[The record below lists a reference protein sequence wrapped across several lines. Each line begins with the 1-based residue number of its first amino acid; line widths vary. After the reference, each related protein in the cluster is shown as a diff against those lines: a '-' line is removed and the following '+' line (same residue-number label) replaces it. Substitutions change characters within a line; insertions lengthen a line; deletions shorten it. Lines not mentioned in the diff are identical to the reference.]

1 MRAISLLLIL
11 VTFLMTG
18 CASVEVA
25 KGMTKLKESIETS
38 VNNILKSQDIG
49 EKEQKTLAEKN
60 EVTKKEIIKEE
71 ITKEEVTNEELEIL
85 VEKKE
90 ISKEQER
97 VTNLV
102 TKQKKIASL
111 NLLDKTI
118 KELSESIGQ
127 PILIRKDG
135 KTTMARF
142 DSNNCRLFV
151 FTGSTNKPP
160 QIKYYELRNDKGELI
175 EIQKDI
181 ESCFKEIN
189 TT

>member
-25 KGMTKLKESIETS
+25 KGMTKIKESIETS
-38 VNNILKSQDIG
+38 VNNLIESQDIG
-49 EKEQKTLAEKN
+49 AKEQKTLVENKEA
-60 EVTKKEIIKEE
+60 TKKEIINEE
-71 ITKEEVTNEELEIL
+71 TTNKELEIL

-90 ISKEQER
+90 VSKEQER
-97 VTNLV
+97 VTKLV

-118 KELSESIGQ
+118 KELSESIGR

-160 QIKYYELRNDKGELI
+160 QIKYYELRDDKGELI

>member
-11 VTFLMTG
+11 VTFLMIG

-25 KGMTKLKESIETS
+25 KGINKFKQGIETS
-38 VNNILKSQDIG
+38 VNNLMKSQDIG
-49 EKEQKTLAEKN
+49 EKEQKTLVENKEA
-60 EVTKKEIIKEE
+60 TKKEIINEE
-71 ITKEEVTNEELEIL
+71 TTNVELEIL

-97 VTNLV
+97 VTKLV

-111 NLLDKTI
+111 NLFDKTI

-160 QIKYYELRNDKGELI
+160 QIKYYELRDDKGELI

>member
-25 KGMTKLKESIETS
+25 KGMTKLKESIKTS
-38 VNNILKSQDIG
+38 VNNLMESQDIG
-49 EKEQKTLAEKN
+49 AKEQKTLVENKEA
-60 EVTKKEIIKEE
+60 TKKEIINEE
-71 ITKEEVTNEELEIL
+71 TTNKELEIL

-90 ISKEQER
+90 VSKEQER
-97 VTNLV
+97 VTKLV

-189 TT
+189 IT

>member
-25 KGMTKLKESIETS
+25 KGMTKIKESIETS
-38 VNNILKSQDIG
+38 VNNLIESQDIG
-49 EKEQKTLAEKN
+49 AKEQKTLVENKEA
-60 EVTKKEIIKEE
+60 TKKEIINEE
-71 ITKEEVTNEELEIL
+71 TTNKELEIL

-90 ISKEQER
+90 VSKEQER
-97 VTNLV
+97 VTKLV

-118 KELSESIGQ
+118 KELSESIGR
-127 PILIRKDG
+127 PTLIRKDG

-151 FTGSTNKPP
+151 FTSSTNKPL